1 LESAVPNNNVQI
13 MILFQVDKLK
23 LNNILAEL
31 NVYKDTGYRKN
42 EYNFIS
48 FKILVDYISLNLI
61 WV

>member
-1 LESAVPNNNVQI
+1 

>member
-1 LESAVPNNNVQI
+1 

-31 NVYKDTGYRKN
+31 NVHKDTGYRKN

>member
-1 LESAVPNNNVQI
+1 MESAVPNNNVQI

-31 NVYKDTGYRKN
+31 NVHKDTGYRKN